1 MSGHRKWSDIRKG
14 SAREDR
20 EPLRTLGELRRE
32 SGLSQQEM
40 AEELGVSQVSVSK
53 IEHQDDPQVS
63 TLMRYL
69 GAMGANLE
77 LRAVFPDKSARLY
90 FLTDADTVDEET
102 SDDLLT
108 VGRSAP

>member
-1 MSGHRKWSDIRKG
+1 
-14 SAREDR
+14 
-20 EPLRTLGELRRE
+20 LRTLGELRRE

-90 FLTDADTVDEET
+90 VLADADAADEEQA
-102 SDDLLT
+102 DGLLT